1 MGPVSAAARTRRLRH
16 PGVRSARGA
25 CLLVALATVGIG
37 INPRVEVKI
46 NPRFNPGADDT
57 VASAEDDGAMTITDY
72 LINAMF
78 LLVVARQARERELDR
93 RSVIVPLVLVFFVAQ
108 MYLHAIPTAGN
119 DLVLIGLLA
128 AVGLTLGIA
137 SGFATHVRVGKNG
150 LAVARVGWLAAA
162 LLVAGI
168 GSRMVFSFAVSHGLR
183 PEIASFSIAHHISA
197 IAWPTALVLMAICEV
212 TTRVAI
218 VQLRGHSA
226 MTEYPVI
233 TAAIPAT
240 A

>member
-1 MGPVSAAARTRRLRH
+1 MPQRICP
-16 PGVRSARGA
+16 PGASPRSARP
-25 CLLVALATVGIG
+25 LALAV
-37 INPRVEVKI
+37 NPRVDVKF
-46 NPRFNPGADDT
+46 NPRFNPGADDM
-57 VASAEDDGAMTITDY
+57 AGAAEDDGGMTITDY

-93 RSVIVPLVLVFFVAQ
+93 RSVIVPLILVFFVAQ
-108 MYLHAIPTAGN
+108 MYLHSIPTAGN

-137 SGFATHVRVGKNG
+137 SGLATHVRAGENG

-168 GSRMVFSFAVSHGLR
+168 GSRMVFAFAVSHGLR
-183 PEIASFSIAHHISA
+183 SDIASFSIVHHISA
-197 IAWPTALVLMAICEV
+197 TAWPTALVLMAICEV
-212 TTRVAI
+212 TTRIAI
-218 VQLRGHSA
+218 VQLRGHKA
-226 MTEYPVI
+226 MTEHPVV